1 MKTLWSK
8 TLVAALVGC
17 LSAPAA
23 AASTSQTPVLT
34 KPSKKPYEIKITGFR
49 TFGKKRVEEFTIKKY
64 ADGHGLERTD
74 MSEKGSGN
82 GVNIAKI
89 LDFNKGK
96 VITLYP
102 AARQYKVDKLST
114 GPVSITDMNS
124 ATREK
129 SGKVVF
135 GVKCSSWI
143 KRTACPYT
151 ACTIADDLGVVL
163 SKVMHHNLGQTGFEA
178 VSLKLKAPAPALFM
192 VPKDYVEIKR
202 TSTSTSADQNE
213 PLELSL

>member
-8 TLVAALVGC
+8 TLVAALVCC

-23 AASTSQTPVLT
+23 AAASSSQTPVLT
-34 KPSKKPYEIKITGFR
+34 KPSKKPYEIKINGFR
-49 TFGKKRVEEFTIKKY
+49 AFGKKRIEEFTIKKY
-64 ADGHGLERTD
+64 SDGHGLERTD
-74 MSEKGSGN
+74 MIRN
-82 GVNIAKI
+82 ALGVNISKI

-96 VITLYP
+96 VYTLYP
-102 AARQYKVDKLST
+102 AARQYKVDKLSA
-114 GPVSITDMNS
+114 GPISITDMKI

-143 KRTACPYT
+143 MRTACPIT
-151 ACTIADDLGVVL
+151 VCTIADDLGVVL
-163 SKVMHHNLGQTGFEA
+163 SKVVHHSMGQTGFETT
-178 VSLKLKAPAPALFM
+178 SLKLKAPAPALFM
-192 VPKDYVEIKR
+192 VPSDYVEIKR